1 LRWSDDVGTLYVKLR
16 PGATAETLKAI
27 EGIWRRMEPAF
38 PFRFSFLDAAFDQYY
53 RTEMRLGRIFIGLT
67 VIAVVVAC
75 LGLLG
80 LASFAAEQRTKEIG
94 VRKVLGASTAGITA
108 LLSRQFMKWVVLAN
122 VVAWPAAYWAMTK
135 WLQAF
140 AYRISLGPWIFLAS
154 GLAALALA
162 FLTIG
167 ARTVRA
173 AAANPVRALRY
184 E

>member
-1 LRWSDDVGTLYVKLR
+1 
-16 PGATAETLKAI
+16 
-27 EGIWRRMEPAF
+27 
-38 PFRFSFLDAAFDQYY
+38 
-53 RTEMRLGRIFIGLT
+53 MRLGRIFIGLT
-67 VIAVVVAC
+67 LIAVFVAC

-94 VRKVLGASTAGITA
+94 VRKVLGASTSGVVA
-108 LLSRQFMKWVVLAN
+108 LLSRQFMKWVLLAN
-122 VVAWPAAYWAMTK
+122 VVAWPVAYWVMRK

-140 AYRISLGPWIFLAS
+140 AYRIELGLWIFLAA
-154 GLAALALA
+154 GLAALAVA